1 MGKLSLKELLKGVIN
16 ENDQI
21 KSDDLDKLIDR
32 LEILGK
38 KVESEYVPRSTTRR
52 SKVKQGCK
60 MIGECL
66 PGQMIKT
73 RSDQV
78 CFFFFIFNSSIEF
91 CINKYKVEMSDSK
104 SSNLSTTH
112 HLRALR
118 RERRIRRGRK
128 SLSLG

>member
-78 CFFFFIFNSSIEF
+78 CFFFISNFSIEF

-118 RERRIRRGRK
+118 RERRIRRGGK

>member
-78 CFFFFIFNSSIEF
+78 CFFFISNFSIEF
-91 CINKYKVEMSDSK
+91 CINKYKVEMSDSN
-104 SSNLSTTH
+104 SLSTTH

>member
-78 CFFFFIFNSSIEF
+78 CFFFISNSSIEF

-118 RERRIRRGRK
+118 RERRIRRGGK